1 MMNRDRKCPYM
12 ESSQREPWRVLLLVI
27 GRVERR
33 LTVANIVAKTLV
45 CGALAATLAA
55 AAPSSA
61 VADYAEFSGP
71 PVNVD
76 PYNEMLA
83 ATMPPSMT
91 VDVRFSGR
99 LVRLDPYNA
108 TLAAA
113 VLSSV
118 RTVAVDDLYN
128 SYAFAPGYDGP
139 RLWEN
144 SIPFA
149 K

>member
-33 LTVANIVAKTLV
+33 LTVANIVAKMLV

-71 PVNVD
+71 PANVD

-83 ATMPPSMT
+83 ATKPPSIT
-91 VDVRFSGR
+91 VDGGVSGR
-99 LVRLDPYNA
+99 LLGLDRYNA
-108 TLAAA
+108 PLSAS
-113 VLSSV
+113 VLLSV

-128 SYAFAPGYDGP
+128 SYAFAPGYDCP
-139 RLWEN
+139 RLWE
-144 SIPFA
+144 
-149 K
+149 

>member
-1 MMNRDRKCPYM
+1 
-12 ESSQREPWRVLLLVI
+12 
-27 GRVERR
+27 
-33 LTVANIVAKTLV
+33 VANIVAKTLA
-45 CGALAATLAA
+45 CGALAAALAA

-83 ATMPPSMT
+83 ATMPSSVG
-91 VDVRFSGR
+91 VDFRFSGR
-99 LVRLDPYNA
+99 LVHLDPYNA